1 MRENAHISSNWA
13 PVIIGRNQK
22 NRLAGIAGCCLSFL
36 SPVQLNWPSTK
47 ESFLFFDANCGDVI
61 IFHSVSL
68 SLSFFSLLFY
78 LFSPHFFFQNGGTG
92 AMGTIFTTT
101 NQNPIISP
109 FPTFFEMLPFFMSP

>member
-78 LFSPHFFFQNGGTG
+78 FSPHFFFKMAEQVRWVRFLRQQ
-92 AMGTIFTTT
+92 IKIQLFHL
-101 NQNPIISP
+101 
-109 FPTFFEMLPFFMSP
+109 FRHFLKCYPFFMSP